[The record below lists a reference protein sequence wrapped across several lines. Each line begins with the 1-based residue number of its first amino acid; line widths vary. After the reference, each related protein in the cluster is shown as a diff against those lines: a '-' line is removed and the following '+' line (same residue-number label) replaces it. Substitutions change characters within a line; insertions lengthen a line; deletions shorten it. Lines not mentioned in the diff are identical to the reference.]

1 VALVAP
7 LMIWFF
13 PKRTV
18 IFVFF
23 TFIFTPA
30 VCFNIL
36 FHAGAT
42 AAFGVYCPGLIT
54 ALTLYGKSREVPKV
68 TMITLNIFYPFK
80 EGSRFDMDYY
90 LNTHIPMSIQ
100 RLGNALKGVVIE
112 AGVAGTEPGAPRHLP
127 PCATCALNRSKHSS
141 RCLLYTAP
149 HYRVTLRTTPT
160 LSRLFNSAKR
170 SSERNIFS

>member
-7 LMIWFF
+7 LVIWFF

-18 IFVFF
+18 IFVFY

-54 ALTLYGKSREVPKV
+54 HQRCMVSPGRSQKLA
-68 TMITLNIFYPFK
+68 MITLNIFYPFK

-112 AGVAGTEPGAPRHLP
+112 AGVAGTEPGAPP
-127 PCATCALNRSKHSS
+127 AFAALCYMRFESIEAFVEVFTLHSAA
-141 RCLLYTAP
+141 LQGDIKNYTDVEP
-149 HYRVTLRTTPT
+149 IIQ
-160 LSRLFNSAKR
+160 F
-170 SSERNIFS
+170 SEEKFRA